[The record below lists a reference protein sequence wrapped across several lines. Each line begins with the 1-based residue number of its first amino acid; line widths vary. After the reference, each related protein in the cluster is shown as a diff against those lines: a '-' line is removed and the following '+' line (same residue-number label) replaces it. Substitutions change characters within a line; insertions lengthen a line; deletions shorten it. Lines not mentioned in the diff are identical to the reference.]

1 MGVRE
6 ERGSVVLKKALD
18 IIVVLAAIIGSW
30 CLVFLLAMIL
40 WYAPDVFYDG
50 LSYKLRGDHEQV

>member
-40 WYAPDVFYDG
+40 WYAMYFVAGCFIN
-50 LSYKLRGDHEQV
+50 